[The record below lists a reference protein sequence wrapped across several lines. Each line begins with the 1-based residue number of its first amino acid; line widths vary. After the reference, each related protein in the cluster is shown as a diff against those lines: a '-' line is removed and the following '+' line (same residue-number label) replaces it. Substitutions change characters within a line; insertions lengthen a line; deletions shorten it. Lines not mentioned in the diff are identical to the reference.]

1 MERLRAFMENVRDQF
16 EAMTPRDR
24 TLATALVVTLTLLF
38 SGGVTWY
45 LKGILND
52 LAANVIAAKADLAH
66 TQEMSGEY
74 SVVAAKLKA
83 AEARM
88 GAFHA
93 NQINTY
99 LEDWAKG
106 AGMLPMLKEV
116 KELGTETQ
124 GRYRERDYHVEI
136 DNAELGAI
144 VEFLFAVETSPY
156 PIRVKS
162 AKFRADGV
170 GDSRKMD
177 VGLDLVTYDKPE
189 GGG

>member
-1 MERLRAFMENVRDQF
+1 MNRIRAFLVYARDQV

-24 TLATALVVTLTLLF
+24 TLFTGFAVTVTLLLA
-38 SGGVTWY
+38 GGLTWY
-45 LKGILND
+45 LKGTLND
-52 LAANVIAAKADLAH
+52 LVASVKSAKTDLVA
-66 TQEMSGEY
+66 TQEMSGEFA
-74 SVVAAKLKA
+74 VVSAKLKA
-83 AEARM
+83 AETRM
-88 GAFHA
+88 GQFRS

-99 LEDWAKG
+99 LEDWAK
-106 AGMLPMLKEV
+106 AANMLPMLKEV

-136 DNAELGAI
+136 DNVELGAI

-162 AKFRADGV
+162 AKFRADG
-170 GDSRKMD
+170 SRDARLLD

>member
-1 MERLRAFMENVRDQF
+1 MDRLRALMENLRDQF

-24 TLATALVVTLTLLF
+24 TLATALVATLTLGF
-38 SGGVTWY
+38 AGGVTWY

-83 AEARM
+83 AETRM

-106 AGMLPMLKEV
+106 AGMLPQLKEV

-124 GRYRERDYHVEI
+124 GRYRQRDYHVEI
-136 DNAELGAI
+136 DNAELGSI
-144 VEFLFAVETSPY
+144 VEFLVSVETSPY

-170 GDSRKMD
+170 GDSRMMD

>member
-1 MERLRAFMENVRDQF
+1 MERLRAFFANVREQF

-24 TLATALVVTLTLLF
+24 TLATVLVAAVTLLVA
-38 SGGVTWY
+38 GGITWT

-52 LAANVIAAKADLAH
+52 LAANVIQAKSDLSHA
-66 TQEMSGEY
+66 QEMSGEY
-74 SVVAAKLKA
+74 GVVSAKLKA

-88 GAFHA
+88 GQFHA

-99 LEDWAKG
+99 LEDWAK
-106 AGMLPMLKEV
+106 AANMLPMLKEV

-162 AKFRADGV
+162 AKFRADGA
-170 GDSRKMD
+170 GDSRTLD